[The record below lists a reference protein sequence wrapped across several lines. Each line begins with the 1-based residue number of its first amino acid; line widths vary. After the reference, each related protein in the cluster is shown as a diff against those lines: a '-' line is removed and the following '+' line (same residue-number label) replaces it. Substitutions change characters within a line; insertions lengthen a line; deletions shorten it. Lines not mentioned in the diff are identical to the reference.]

1 MNGCMYT
8 RSNVARLYLP
18 RKKGGRGL
26 ISIEECVVKE
36 SKSLHGYLGE
46 TTEWMLQAA
55 LNEVLDEE
63 ENLQDYKKRKQ
74 EEKVRD
80 WKEKALHGEFV

>member
-1 MNGCMYT
+1 MHT
-8 RSNVARLYLP
+8 RSNVTRLYLP
-18 RKKGGRGL
+18 RKERGRGL
-26 ISIEECVVKE
+26 INIEECVVKK

-55 LNEVLDEE
+55 LKEKVLDEE

-74 EEKVRD
+74 EEKIRD